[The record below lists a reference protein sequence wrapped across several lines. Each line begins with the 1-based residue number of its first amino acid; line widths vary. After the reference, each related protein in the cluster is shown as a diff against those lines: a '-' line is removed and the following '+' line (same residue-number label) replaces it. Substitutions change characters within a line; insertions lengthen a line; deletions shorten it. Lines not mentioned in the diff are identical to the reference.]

1 MMIPAIRLLDDA
13 FVFSRIPRRPVHS
26 HKGTFGTALCLC
38 GSRIYQGAALMAAE
52 GTLRS
57 GAGIVQLASVQSILS
72 ACVIR
77 LPECTLLPLTETPDG
92 SISAENIPLLAQVM
106 PQRKSVLIGCGL
118 TPSPDTAHLVH
129 QLIPLCNG
137 TVVLD
142 ADGLNVCQGGQLP
155 HPTGGTLIVTPH
167 PGEMAS
173 LTGKSIAEIQ
183 ENRTQ
188 AALQF
193 AKENDCITVLKGH
206 QTVIAAPD
214 GQVFENPTGNSGLAK
229 GGSGDVLAG
238 IITGMA
244 SAGLSALDAAICGV
258 YLHGLAADV
267 CAQHK
272 SQTAMLPHEILQ
284 DLGTILAQHGL

>member
-13 FVFSRIPRRPVHS
+13 FIFSRIPRRPVHS

-52 GTLRS
+52 GALRS

-77 LPECTLLPLTETPDG
+77 LPECTLLPLTETPQG
-92 SISAENIPLLAQVM
+92 TISAENIPLLSQYL
-106 PQRKSVLIGCGL
+106 PQRKAVLMGCGL
-118 TPSPDTAHLVH
+118 TISPDTEQLVH

-155 HPTGGTLIVTPH
+155 HPATGELIVTPH

-173 LTGKSIAEIQ
+173 LTGKTIAKIQ
-183 ENRTQ
+183 ENRVD

-193 AKENDCITVLKGH
+193 SKQNQCITVLKGH

-214 GQVFENPTGNSGLAK
+214 GQVFENPTGNSGLSK

-238 IITGMA
+238 MITGMA
-244 SAGLSALDAAICGV
+244 AAGLSALDAAICGV

-267 CAQHK
+267 CAQHR

-284 DLGTILAQHGL
+284 DLGTILSQHGL